1 MKASAVCN
9 VVTFSWFAPRTFFL
23 NFFQKK
29 VLKKFVGS
37 KKSSTFALAF
47 DKEPPCNETP
57 TILDIIPYRQSSTT
71 WLLPFCWVRVMSK
84 EL

>member
-1 MKASAVCN
+1 VYQAHTPAAWRRNSECGISGTDWANKKN
-9 VVTFSWFAPRTFFL
+9 

-47 DKEPPCNETP
+47 DKEPPCIRNADDP
-57 TILDIIPYRQSSTT
+57 
-71 WLLPFCWVRVMSK
+71 
-84 EL
+84 